1 MTFREWFKANLADYA
16 SDIASHGADAGY
28 PHITYTRDCVKIFD
42 RFADEIWTLAVDEA
56 EQLGSKNVAEMI
68 AGFQR
73 ADMLETYD
81 QFRNLMVWYACETIA
96 REYSDD

>member
-1 MTFREWFKANLADYA
+1 MTFREWFKRNLKDNAR
-16 SDIASHGADAGY
+16 DIANHGADAGY
-28 PHITYTRDCVKIFD
+28 PHITYTHDCVKIFD